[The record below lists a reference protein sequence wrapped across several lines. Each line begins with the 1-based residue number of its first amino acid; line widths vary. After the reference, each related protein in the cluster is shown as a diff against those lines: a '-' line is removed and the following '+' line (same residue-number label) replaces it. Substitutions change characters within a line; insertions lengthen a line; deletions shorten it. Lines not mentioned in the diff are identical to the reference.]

1 MKTELFDYDLP
12 DSQIARHPTQERD
25 GGRLLVLD
33 GDSIEHDSV
42 RNIGERIP
50 TGALLVL
57 NDTRVRRARLLGQRA
72 AQAERGAQPELGGRV
87 ELLLLEQRGRLAD
100 GRELWHALGR
110 ASKPLRVGAK
120 VRVEILEAEVIGRLA
135 ENGVLEL
142 AISAPAEVEATLERI
157 GRVPIPPYL
166 TRDEEPLDR
175 ERYQTVYA
183 ARTGSVAAPT
193 AGLHFTPQILARLA
207 ERGVFCERLELE
219 VGLGTFRPVSVEDLD
234 HHAMHEERFIV
245 TTRLVDAVAAA
256 RTRGAP
262 VVALGTTVVR
272 ALESAADPQ
281 QPGRLRATDERT
293 RLLIQPG
300 YRFQVVDA
308 LFTNFHQPRS
318 TLLALVA
325 AFAGHERILQAY
337 RVALAEGYRFLSYGD
352 AMWIPRRA

>member
-1 MKTELFDYDLP
+1 VKTELFDYNLP
-12 DSQIARHPTQERD
+12 DSQIARHPTEERD

-33 GDSIEHDSV
+33 GETIEHDEV
-42 RNIGERIP
+42 RSISERIP

-57 NDTRVRRARLLGQRA
+57 NDTRVRRARLLGQRVTSA
-72 AQAERGAQPELGGRV
+72 DRGPQPALGGRV
-87 ELLLLEQRGRLAD
+87 ELLLLEQLGRSSD
-100 GRELWHALGR
+100 GRERWHALGR
-110 ASKPLRVGAK
+110 ASKPLRLGAK
-120 VRVEILEAEVIGRLA
+120 VRVEMLEAEVIGRLA

-142 AISAPAEVEATLERI
+142 AISAPVDVESALERV
-157 GRVPIPPYL
+157 GHVPIPPYL
-166 TRDEEPLDR
+166 ARDDEPLDR

-207 ERGVFCERLELE
+207 ERGVLCERLELE
-219 VGLGTFRPVSVEDLD
+219 VGLGTFRPVSVDDLD
-234 HHAMHEERFIV
+234 DHAMHEERFMV
-245 TTRLVDAVAAA
+245 TPRLVEAVAAA

-281 QPGRLRATDERT
+281 QPGLVRATDERT

-308 LFTNFHQPRS
+308 LFTNFHQPKS